1 MFSGIDG
8 VNGLGAP
15 SRTSERP
22 IATLMRGIRGKGYD
36 ESEIVHGI
44 SGVGVKYQEHTRFRL
59 ITVWQFAAKWVMQF
73 WQKIILFHQY
83 EVLMTSEL

>member
-1 MFSGIDG
+1 M
-8 VNGLGAP
+8 
-15 SRTSERP
+15 
-22 IATLMRGIRGKGYD
+22 
-36 ESEIVHGI
+36 
-44 SGVGVKYQEHTRFRL
+44 GVKYQEHTRFRL